1 MYLRR
6 QFLNQIGQTSHT
18 PQMFHPV
25 QAEGCWM
32 RDEHG
37 QDYMDLS
44 SGFSVSNLGHR
55 HPNVL
60 KAIREQ
66 MDLYLHTTVYGEHL
80 QSPQLQLA
88 QILRSVLPE
97 SLNCFYFLN
106 TGSETIDAVF
116 KIARLHKPGC
126 RIAVCRQAYH
136 GSTLAAESLRSDKG
150 HSAAFRP
157 LVPGILQ
164 LGFNEEIELDQLVED
179 IGVIILE
186 VVQAEAGVIKAN
198 PEWLFQLREKC
209 KQMNILLCF
218 DEIQTGIGRTGSLY
232 AFQQY
237 GIIPDLLLTGKA
249 LGSGLPISAVIGS
262 TVHIGLLASKPSLSY
277 LSTFGGNPLSA
288 AAAAA
293 TLRTL
298 MDQNLSSRAIK
309 IEEFFTSELKKY
321 SRIASIRSAGA
332 LIAIDMSTT
341 VKSLEL
347 LTLAF
352 QSKLLMESF
361 LFAPQCVRIAPPLI
375 ISDSELE
382 LVIERLVVCLKK
394 L

>member
-1 MYLRR
+1 
-6 QFLNQIGQTSHT
+6 
-18 PQMFHPV
+18 
-25 QAEGCWM
+25 
-32 RDEHG
+32 
-37 QDYMDLS
+37 
-44 SGFSVSNLGHR
+44 
-55 HPNVL
+55 
-60 KAIREQ
+60 
-66 MDLYLHTTVYGEHL
+66 
-80 QSPQLQLA
+80 
-88 QILRSVLPE
+88 
-97 SLNCFYFLN
+97 
-106 TGSETIDAVF
+106 
-116 KIARLHKPGC
+116 
-126 RIAVCRQAYH
+126 
-136 GSTLAAESLRSDKG
+136 
-150 HSAAFRP
+150 
-157 LVPGILQ
+157 
-164 LGFNEEIELDQLVED
+164 
-179 IGVIILE
+179 
-186 VVQAEAGVIKAN
+186 
-198 PEWLFQLREKC
+198 
-209 KQMNILLCF
+209 MNILLCF

-262 TVHIGLLASKPSLSY
+262 AVHIGLLASKPGLSY

-298 MDQNLSSRAIK
+298 MDQNLSSRAIV

-321 SRIASIRSAGA
+321 SRIASIKSAGA
-332 LIAIDMSTT
+332 LIAFDMATT